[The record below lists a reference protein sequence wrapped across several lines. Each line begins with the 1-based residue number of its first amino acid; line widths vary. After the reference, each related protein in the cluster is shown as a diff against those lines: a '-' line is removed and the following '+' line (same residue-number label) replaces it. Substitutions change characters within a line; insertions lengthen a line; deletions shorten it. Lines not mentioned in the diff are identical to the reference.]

1 MKFNTKLLH
10 KGFNGDK
17 ETGATV
23 TPIYQV
29 SAFKHESPEKLEK
42 VFNNTAPGFAYTRIS
57 NPTVSSF
64 ENRITAIEN
73 GIGTVACASGMAAVT
88 MSLLNILQSGDEVI
102 AGSGLFGGTIDLF
115 GDLSSFGINTKFAK
129 HITVEDVEPLIT
141 DKTKQ
146 FLLS

>member
-42 VFNNTAPGFAYTRIS
+42 VLTTLLRVLLIQ
-57 NPTVSSF
+57 
-64 ENRITAIEN
+64 EL
-73 GIGTVACASGMAAVT
+73 VT
-88 MSLLNILQSGDEVI
+88 L
-102 AGSGLFGGTIDLF
+102 
-115 GDLSSFGINTKFAK
+115 
-129 HITVEDVEPLIT
+129 
-141 DKTKQ
+141 Q
-146 FLLS
+146 FLLLKIE